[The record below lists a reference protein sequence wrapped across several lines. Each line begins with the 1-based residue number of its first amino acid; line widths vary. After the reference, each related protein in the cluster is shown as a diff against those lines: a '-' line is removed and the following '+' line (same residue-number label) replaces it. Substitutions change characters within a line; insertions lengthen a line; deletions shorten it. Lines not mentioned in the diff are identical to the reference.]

1 MRLRRSDLK
10 SRVNANLV
18 LRYQSKGITSFA
30 GLELFRRYL
39 NLLKL
44 PGLIRDRL
52 GPLFSGRDFSVVSMV
67 MLLLG
72 LITSGGRR
80 VHHLGYMEHDP
91 VILRFTGLARLPSTR
106 TVGRWLAEFDEKRTS
121 ALRSINS
128 RIVADSLHGS
138 GLKAL
143 TVDVDGTVVSTG
155 LKVSGSAR
163 GFNPHNRKRPSYYP
177 ISAYGAELG
186 HIIRLENRTGNVH
199 DGHAS
204 LGFLS
209 RVFDQLR
216 DETEAGL
223 RLCFRMDG
231 AFFREDILALF
242 DSEQAQFAIKVPFW
256 RYLNLQERIAARQRW
271 RPVSSEVSCF
281 ETELEMKRWGQ
292 RLRVVIY
299 RKHVHHESRKNYQ
312 LDLFDPD
319 TGHWEYSAV
328 ATNTELSGP
337 VLWSFMSGRSAHEK
351 AYGELKTGFAFNS
364 IPSQQEQANTAWQ
377 LFSVLAFNLSRAFQA
392 ATTAPKRASD
402 DKRTTLYRFSAI
414 HTLRYKLLNRA
425 GVITF
430 PQGQATLDL
439 GSAPMVKTFFE
450 EVRQK
455 LEIAA

>member
-1 MRLRRSDLK
+1 MRLRRSNLK
-10 SRVNANLV
+10 ARVNANLA

-39 NLLKL
+39 KLIKL

-52 GPLFSGRDFSVVSMV
+52 GPLFNGGDFSAVSMA

-72 LITSGGRR
+72 LITTGGRR
-80 VHHLGYMEHDP
+80 VHHLGYMDHDP

-106 TVGRWLAEFDEKRTS
+106 TVGRWLAQFDGKRIS

-128 RIVADSLHGS
+128 RIVADSLQGS
-138 GLKAL
+138 GLKTL

-186 HIIRLENRTGNVH
+186 HIIRIENRAGNIH
-199 DGHAS
+199 DGNAS
-204 LGFLS
+204 LGFLG

-216 DETEAGL
+216 NETEAGL
-223 RLCFRMDG
+223 KLCFRMDG
-231 AFFREDILALF
+231 AFFREDILELF

-256 RYLNLQERIAARQRW
+256 RYLNLQERIAARHRW
-271 RPVSSEVSCF
+271 QPVSGEVGCF
-281 ETELEMKRWGQ
+281 ETELEMNRWGH

-299 RKHVHHESRKNYQ
+299 RKRVHHESRKNYQ
-312 LDLFDPD
+312 LDLFDPN

-328 ATNTELSGP
+328 ATNTGLSGP

-351 AYGELKTGFAFNS
+351 AYGELKTGFAFDS
-364 IPSQQEQANTAWQ
+364 IPSQQEQANSAWQ

-392 ATTAPKRASD
+392 ATVAPKRASD

-430 PQGQATLDL
+430 PEGKATLDI
-439 GSAPMVKTFFE
+439 GTAPMAKTFFE
-450 EVRQK
+450 EVRQN